1 MSIVRKSIRTIG
13 ALFVALAIGMPLSYT
28 TDVFA
33 QSDVS
38 AIEEITVT
46 ARQREESLADAPYTI
61 TALTADQI
69 EVRGIN
75 QLQDVVAYTPGFFF
89 SDNNVGKNS
98 RSHKRL
104 IFRGMNPRTDIPTRQ
119 SSTMFIDG
127 AATVGAEFGNMDGIE
142 RIEVLR
148 GPQGAHFGRST
159 YTGAINVVT
168 SDPGDEFSGR
178 LNVEAGSHGTQRASV
193 VLDGPL
199 SDSLGYRLSISDYEM
214 DGMYDNANVPGQKLG
229 AQSTDDVALTLVF
242 EPSDRFKIKA
252 RYHAWEDSDGPDA
265 ATAYDYR
272 SGTHNCSPG
281 GLVERW
287 DPAQVLAAAAFNF
300 NPATNV
306 PHTTIC
312 GQVPVP
318 SSIGQDTG
326 SARALSLLNT
336 RIDESRFPIANGLRP
351 VPDFMVPD
359 HFGLEREAEELS
371 VVIDVNFDNGM
382 NLNIVSAQHENAYST
397 HNDTDRRV
405 TEGLHLQGLGG
416 GVFGGFGANHP
427 ADAFDLRMN
436 SMEDESIEFRLS
448 SSDDQSFRWMIGY
461 SQLDMEW
468 FTQVIG
474 NLIVYYP
481 SLENNATRQ
490 AAGQMPVCYNP
501 YWPFYGGGLENS
513 NACQNPNSPFGNY
526 GDTTSNNNDMKW
538 DSVDNSAFYAAV
550 EYDISDTL
558 TLSVDIRRQ
567 EDEITTGGVG
577 AYTGDFPKTLGSLA
591 NQQNGTFK
599 RTLPRVI
606 LDYKPNEDTTMYFTY
621 SEGSLP
627 GTFNPSLATLTESQL
642 TEISQQTGGAG
653 IEVDEEVSENI
664 EFGIKRTI
672 LDGRGFVSVA
682 IYDTDLTNVH
692 TPFFSPT
699 YTDADGNQALLSGNI
714 TSQGGNANLSGI
726 EVDGTVILNDLWS
739 LDFTYAM
746 NDSEI
751 GAGFQS
757 ADTFD
762 LDGDRLAAVGNMF
775 SRYPKNSGS
784 LSFSYV
790 KENTADRE
798 VFARI
803 DTIYTGKMWASNAMH
818 AHTGS
823 GTKFNVRGGFET
835 DAYRVELYCTNCFD
849 DSQPKGLQQLYDLS
863 GITGGFGDGA
873 VTAGGMRVV
882 SIALA
887 DKRTVGIRASYK
899 F

>member
-1 MSIVRKSIRTIG
+1 MRNFTFTRSISSIISIVIIFG
-13 ALFVALAIGMPLSYT
+13 MANNFAVAQDGIS
-28 TDVFA
+28 
-33 QSDVS
+33 
-38 AIEEITVT
+38 IEEITVT

-61 TALTADQI
+61 SAITAEQI
-69 EVRGIN
+69 EARGIN
-75 QLQDVVAYTPGFFF
+75 QLSDVVAYSPGFFF

-119 SSTMFIDG
+119 ASAMFIDG
-127 AATVGAEFGNMDGIE
+127 AATVGAEFGSMDGIE

-159 YTGAINVVT
+159 YTGAINIVT

-178 LNVEAGSHGTQRASV
+178 INVEAAQHGTQRTGV

-199 SDSLGYRLSISDYEM
+199 GESLGYRLSVSTYDT
-214 DGMYDNANVPGQKLG
+214 DGMYDNSNVPGQKLG
-229 AQSTDDVALTLVF
+229 AQSTDDTSLTLVF
-242 EPSDRFKIKA
+242 NPSDKFKVKL
-252 RYHAWEDSDGPDA
+252 RYHTWEDSDGPDA

-272 SGTHNCSPG
+272 SGTHNCEPG

-287 DPAQVLAAAAFNF
+287 DPVQVQAAAAFNF

-306 PHTTIC
+306 PHSTIC

-318 SSIGQDTG
+318 RTIGQDTG
-326 SARALSLLNT
+326 SPRALSLLST
-336 RIDESRFPIANGLRP
+336 RIDGSRFPIANGLRP

-371 VVIDVNFDNGM
+371 IVVDVNFDNGM

-405 TEGLHLQGLGG
+405 TEGLHLIGQGG

-436 SMEDESIEFRLS
+436 SMEDDSIEFRLS
-448 SSDDQSFRWMIGY
+448 SSDDQSVRWMVGY

-481 SLENNATRQ
+481 SDEDNAART
-490 AAGQMPVCYNP
+490 AAGGLPVCYNP
-501 YWPFYGGGLENS
+501 YANYYNWRDQTTENPFVPMDTNT
-513 NACQNPNSPFGNY
+513 NACGPY

-538 DSVDNSAFYAAV
+538 DSIDNSAFYAAI
-550 EYDISDTL
+550 EADITDNL
-558 TLSVDIRRQ
+558 TVSVDIRRQ
-567 EDEITTGGVG
+567 DDDITSGGVG
-577 AYTGDFPKTLGSLA
+577 AYTGGFPKTLGA
-591 NQQNGTFK
+591 VTAGQNGEFS
-599 RTLPRVI
+599 RTLPRII
-606 LDYKPNEDTTMYFTY
+606 LDYKPNEDTTMYFSY

-627 GTFNPSLATLTESQL
+627 GTFNPSLATLSASQQA
-642 TEISQQTGGAG
+642 EIAVQTGGATV
-653 IEVDEEVSENI
+653 EVDEEVSENL
-664 EFGIKRTI
+664 EFGIKKTI
-672 LDGRGFVSVA
+672 LDGRGFISVA
-682 IYDTDLTNVH
+682 LYDTDLTNVH

-699 YTDADGNQALLSGNI
+699 YTGDDGNQAILSGNI
-714 TSQGGNANLSGI
+714 TSQGGEASLNGI
-726 EVDGTVILNDLWS
+726 EIDGTVILNDLWS
-739 LDFTYAM
+739 LDFTYAI

-751 GAGFQS
+751 GEGFQS

-762 LDGDRLAAVGNMF
+762 LDGDRNKVKGNMF

-784 LSFSYV
+784 LSANYS
-790 KENTADRE
+790 KEVSADRE
-798 VFARI
+798 MFARM
-803 DTIYTGKMWASNAMH
+803 DYIYTGNMYASNAMH
-818 AHTGS
+818 AFTGS
-823 GTKFNVRGGFET
+823 GSKFNLRGGIDT
-835 DAYRVELYCTNCFD
+835 DTYRIEAYCTNCFND
-849 DSQPKGLQQLYDLS
+849 NQPKGLQQLYDLS

-873 VTAGGMRVV
+873 TNAAGMRIV

-887 DKRTVGIRASYK
+887 DKRTIGIRASYK

>member
-1 MSIVRKSIRTIG
+1 MCIR
-13 ALFVALAIGMPLSYT
+13 
-28 TDVFA
+28 
-33 QSDVS
+33 
-38 AIEEITVT
+38 
-46 ARQREESLADAPYTI
+46 
-61 TALTADQI
+61 
-69 EVRGIN
+69 
-75 QLQDVVAYTPGFFF
+75 
-89 SDNNVGKNS
+89 
-98 RSHKRL
+98 
-104 IFRGMNPRTDIPTRQ
+104 
-119 SSTMFIDG
+119 
-127 AATVGAEFGNMDGIE
+127 
-142 RIEVLR
+142 
-148 GPQGAHFGRST
+148 
-159 YTGAINVVT
+159 
-168 SDPGDEFSGR
+168 
-178 LNVEAGSHGTQRASV
+178 
-193 VLDGPL
+193 
-199 SDSLGYRLSISDYEM
+199 
-214 DGMYDNANVPGQKLG
+214 
-229 AQSTDDVALTLVF
+229 
-242 EPSDRFKIKA
+242 DR
-252 RYHAWEDSDGPDA
+252 
-265 ATAYDYR
+265 
-272 SGTHNCSPG
+272 
-281 GLVERW
+281 
-287 DPAQVLAAAAFNF
+287 
-300 NPATNV
+300 
-306 PHTTIC
+306 
-312 GQVPVP
+312 
-318 SSIGQDTG
+318 
-326 SARALSLLNT
+326 
-336 RIDESRFPIANGLRP
+336 
-351 VPDFMVPD
+351 
-359 HFGLEREAEELS
+359 
-371 VVIDVNFDNGM
+371 
-382 NLNIVSAQHENAYST
+382 
-397 HNDTDRRV
+397 
-405 TEGLHLQGLGG
+405 
-416 GVFGGFGANHP
+416 
-427 ADAFDLRMN
+427 
-436 SMEDESIEFRLS
+436 
-448 SSDDQSFRWMIGY
+448 
-461 SQLDMEW
+461 
-468 FTQVIG
+468 
-474 NLIVYYP
+474 
-481 SLENNATRQ
+481 
-490 AAGQMPVCYNP
+490 
-501 YWPFYGGGLENS
+501 
-513 NACQNPNSPFGNY
+513 
-526 GDTTSNNNDMKW
+526 
-538 DSVDNSAFYAAV
+538 
-550 EYDISDTL
+550 
-558 TLSVDIRRQ
+558 
-567 EDEITTGGVG
+567 ITTGGVG

-823 GTKFNVRGGFET
+823 GTKFNLRGGFET

>member
-1 MSIVRKSIRTIG
+1 MNMNNHRKSIKTIG
-13 ALFVALAIGMPLSYT
+13 ALFVAMAVGMPILYT
-28 TDVFA
+28 SDISA
-33 QSDVS
+33 QSNVS

-69 EVRGIN
+69 EMRGIN
-75 QLQDVVAYTPGFFF
+75 QLQDVVAYTPGFYF

-178 LNVEAGSHGTQRASV
+178 VNVEAGSHGTQRAGI

-199 SDSLGYRLSISDYEM
+199 GDSLGFRLAISDYEM
-214 DGMYDNANVPGQKLG
+214 DGMYDNDNVPGQKLG

-252 RYHAWEDSDGPDA
+252 RYHTWEDSDGPDA

-287 DPAQVLAAAAFNF
+287 DPVQVQASAAYNF

-326 SARALSLLNT
+326 SVRALSLLAN
-336 RIDESRFPIANGLRP
+336 RIDGSRFPIANGLRP
-351 VPDFMVPD
+351 VPDFMVPN

-371 VVIDVNFDNGM
+371 VVIDINFDNGM

-448 SSDDQSFRWMIGY
+448 SSDDQSIRWMIGY

-481 SLENNATRQ
+481 SDENNATRS

-501 YWPFYGGGLENS
+501 YWPFYGAGLAGS
-513 NACQNPNSPFGNY
+513 NACGAY

-538 DSVDNSAFYAAV
+538 DSVDNSAIYAAI
-550 EYDISDTL
+550 EADITDNL
-558 TLSVDIRRQ
+558 TLSVDLRRQ
-567 EDEITTGGVG
+567 DDGITTGGVS
-577 AYTGDFPKTLGSLA
+577 AYTGGTPKTLGALA
-591 NQQNGTFK
+591 NQQNGEFS
-599 RTLPRVI
+599 RTLPRII
-606 LDYKPNEDTTMYFTY
+606 LDYKPDEDTTMYFSY

-642 TEISQQTGGAG
+642 GEIATQTGGAG
-653 IEVDEEVSENI
+653 IEVDEEVSENL
-664 EFGIKRTI
+664 EFGIKKTI

-726 EVDGTVILNDLWS
+726 EIDGTVILNDLWS
-739 LDFTYAM
+739 LDFTYAI
-746 NDSEI
+746 NDSKI
-751 GAGFQS
+751 GEGFQS

-784 LSFSYV
+784 LSANYS
-790 KENTADRE
+790 KQASADRE

-803 DTIYTGKMWASNAMH
+803 DTIYTGKMYASNAMH

-823 GTKFNVRGGFET
+823 GTKFNLRGGFET
-835 DAYRVELYCTNCFD
+835 DAYRVELYCTNCLD

-873 VTAGGMRVV
+873 ITAGGMRVV

>member
-1 MSIVRKSIRTIG
+1 MGRNMRNFTMTKSISSIVAMVMLLGITNTTVIAQGSI
-13 ALFVALAIGMPLSYT
+13 
-28 TDVFA
+28 
-33 QSDVS
+33 

-46 ARQREESLADAPYTI
+46 ARQREESIADAPYTI
-61 TALTADQI
+61 SAITAEQI
-69 EVRGIN
+69 QARGIN
-75 QLQDVVAYTPGFFF
+75 QLSDVVAYSPGFFF

-119 SSTMFIDG
+119 ASAMFIDG
-127 AATVGAEFGNMDGIE
+127 AATVGAEFGSMDGIE

-159 YTGAINVVT
+159 YTGAINIVT

-178 LNVEAGSHGTQRASV
+178 VNIDAAQHGTQRTGV

-199 SDSLGYRLSISDYEM
+199 GESLGYRLSVSSYET
-214 DGMYDNANVPGQKLG
+214 DGMYDNYNVPGQKLG
-229 AQSTDDVALTLVF
+229 AQSTDDTALTLVF
-242 EPSDRFKIKA
+242 NPSDKFKVKL
-252 RYHAWEDSDGPDA
+252 RYHTWEDSDGPDA
-265 ATAYDYR
+265 GTAYDYR

-287 DPAQVLAAAAFNF
+287 DPVQVQASAAYNF

-312 GQVPVP
+312 GKVPVP

-326 SARALSLLNT
+326 SPRALALLQN
-336 RIDESRFPIANGLRP
+336 RIDGSRFPIANGLRP

-371 VVIDVNFDNGM
+371 IVVDVNFDNGM

-405 TEGLHLQGLGG
+405 TEGLHLIGQGG

-427 ADAFDLRMN
+427 ADASDLRMN
-436 SMEDESIEFRLS
+436 SMEDDSIEFRLS
-448 SSDDQSFRWMIGY
+448 SSDDQSVRWMVGY

-468 FTQVIG
+468 FTQVVG

-481 SLENNATRQ
+481 SDEDNAARS
-490 AAGQMPVCYNP
+490 AAGDMPVCYNP
-501 YWPFYGGGLENS
+501 YWPFYGAGLAGS
-513 NACQNPNSPFGNY
+513 NACGAY

-538 DSVDNSAFYAAV
+538 DSIDNSAFYASIEA
-550 EYDISDTL
+550 DITDNL
-558 TLSVDIRRQ
+558 TVSVDVRRQ
-567 EDEITTGGVG
+567 DDDITSGGVG
-577 AYTGDFPKTLGSLA
+577 AYTGGTPKTLGA
-591 NQQNGTFK
+591 ATAGQNGEFS
-599 RTLPRVI
+599 RTLPRII
-606 LDYKPNEDTTMYFTY
+606 LDYKPNEDTTMYFSY

-627 GTFNPSLATLTESQL
+627 GTFNPSLATLTASQQA
-642 TEISQQTGGAG
+642 EIAVQTGGATV
-653 IEVDEEVSENI
+653 EVDEEVSENL

-672 LDGRGFVSVA
+672 LDGRGFVAVA

-714 TSQGGNANLSGI
+714 TSQGGEASLNGI
-726 EVDGTVILNDLWS
+726 EIDGTVILNELWS
-739 LDFTYAM
+739 LDFTYAI

-751 GAGFQS
+751 GNGFQS

-762 LDGDRLAAVGNMF
+762 LDGDRNKVLGNMF

-784 LSFSYV
+784 LSANYS
-790 KENTADRE
+790 KEVSADRE
-798 VFARI
+798 MFARM
-803 DTIYTGKMWASNAMH
+803 DFIYTGNMYASNAMH
-818 AHTGS
+818 AYTGS
-823 GTKFNVRGGFET
+823 GSKINLRGGFDT
-835 DAYRVELYCTNCFD
+835 DNYRVEAYVTNLFD
-849 DSQPKGLQQLYDLS
+849 DNQPKGLQQLYDLS

-873 VTAGGMRVV
+873 VTAGGMRIV

-887 DKRTVGIRASYK
+887 DKRTIGVRASYK

>member
-1 MSIVRKSIRTIG
+1 MIIVKRTIRTVG
-13 ALFVALAIGMPLSYT
+13 ALFVALAIGMPLSYST
-28 TDVFA
+28 DTLAQTDVA
-33 QSDVS
+33 

-61 TALTADQI
+61 TALTADQL
-69 EVRGIN
+69 EMRGIN

-178 LNVEAGSHGTQRASV
+178 VNLEAASHGTQRASV

-199 SDSLGYRLSISDYEM
+199 GDSLGYRLAVSDYEM

-242 EPSDRFKIKA
+242 EPSDRIKIKA
-252 RYHAWEDSDGPDA
+252 RYHTWEDSDGPDA
-265 ATAYDYR
+265 GSAYDYR
-272 SGTHNCSPG
+272 SGAHNCSPG

-300 NPATNV
+300 NPAVDV
-306 PHTTIC
+306 PVTTIC

-318 SSIGQDTG
+318 STIGQDTG
-326 SARALSLLNT
+326 STRALSLLST
-336 RIDESRFPIANGLRP
+336 RIDGSRFPIANGLRP
-351 VPDFMVPD
+351 VPDFVVPD
-359 HFGLEREAEELS
+359 HFGLEREAEEIS
-371 VVIDVNFDNGM
+371 VVVDINFDNGM
-382 NLNIVSAQHENAYST
+382 NLNIVSAQHENAYSS

-416 GVFGGFGANHP
+416 GMFGGFGANHP
-427 ADAFDLRMN
+427 ADANDLRMN
-436 SMEDESIEFRLS
+436 SMEDDSIEFRLS
-448 SSDDQSFRWMIGY
+448 SSDDQAFRWMIGY

-481 SLENNATRQ
+481 SSEDNAARQ
-490 AAGQMPVCYNP
+490 AAGEMPVCYNP
-501 YWPFYGGGLENS
+501 YWPFYGAGLAGS
-513 NACQNPNSPFGNY
+513 NACGAY

-538 DSVDNSAFYAAV
+538 DSVDNSAFYAAI
-550 EYDISDTL
+550 EYDISDNL
-558 TLSVDIRRQ
+558 TLSLDLRRQ
-567 EDEITTGGVG
+567 EDEITTGGVS
-577 AYTGDFPKTLGSLA
+577 AYTGGFPKTLGDLA

-606 LDYKPNEDTTMYFTY
+606 LDYKPDEDTTMYFSY

-642 TEISQQTGGAG
+642 AEIAQQTGGAG
-653 IEVDEEVSENI
+653 IEVDEEVSENL
-664 EFGIKRTI
+664 EFGIKKTI

-699 YTDADGNQALLSGNI
+699 YTDADGLQQTLSGNI
-714 TSQGGNANLSGI
+714 TSQGGEASLSGI
-726 EVDGTVILNDLWS
+726 EIDGTVILDDFWS
-739 LDFTYAM
+739 LDFTYAL

-751 GAGFQS
+751 GDGFQS

-762 LDGDRLAAVGNMF
+762 LMGDRNAVKGNMF

-784 LSFSYV
+784 LSANYS
-790 KENTADRE
+790 KETAADRE

-803 DTIYTGKMWASNAMH
+803 DAIYTGKMYASNAML

-823 GTKFNVRGGFET
+823 GTKFNLRGGLET
-835 DAYRVELYCTNCFD
+835 DSYRIEMYVTNLFD

-863 GITGGFGDGA
+863 GITGGFGDG
-873 VTAGGMRVV
+873 VTQAAGPRIV

>member
-1 MSIVRKSIRTIG
+1 
-13 ALFVALAIGMPLSYT
+13 
-28 TDVFA
+28 
-33 QSDVS
+33 
-38 AIEEITVT
+38 
-46 ARQREESLADAPYTI
+46 
-61 TALTADQI
+61 
-69 EVRGIN
+69 
-75 QLQDVVAYTPGFFF
+75 
-89 SDNNVGKNS
+89 
-98 RSHKRL
+98 
-104 IFRGMNPRTDIPTRQ
+104 
-119 SSTMFIDG
+119 
-127 AATVGAEFGNMDGIE
+127 
-142 RIEVLR
+142 
-148 GPQGAHFGRST
+148 
-159 YTGAINVVT
+159 
-168 SDPGDEFSGR
+168 
-178 LNVEAGSHGTQRASV
+178 
-193 VLDGPL
+193 
-199 SDSLGYRLSISDYEM
+199 
-214 DGMYDNANVPGQKLG
+214 
-229 AQSTDDVALTLVF
+229 
-242 EPSDRFKIKA
+242 
-252 RYHAWEDSDGPDA
+252 
-265 ATAYDYR
+265 
-272 SGTHNCSPG
+272 
-281 GLVERW
+281 
-287 DPAQVLAAAAFNF
+287 
-300 NPATNV
+300 
-306 PHTTIC
+306 
-312 GQVPVP
+312 
-318 SSIGQDTG
+318 
-326 SARALSLLNT
+326 
-336 RIDESRFPIANGLRP
+336 
-351 VPDFMVPD
+351 
-359 HFGLEREAEELS
+359 
-371 VVIDVNFDNGM
+371 
-382 NLNIVSAQHENAYST
+382 
-397 HNDTDRRV
+397 V

-481 SLENNATRQ
+481 SSENNATRQ

-501 YWPFYGGGLENS
+501 YWPFYGAGLAGS
-513 NACQNPNSPFGNY
+513 NACGAY

-642 TEISQQTGGAG
+642 AEIAQQTGGAA

-739 LDFTYAM
+739 VDFTYAM

-784 LSFSYV
+784 LSFSYA

-823 GTKFNVRGGFET
+823 GTKFNLRGGFET
-835 DAYRVELYCTNCFD
+835 DSYRVELYCTNCFD